1 MQDVVAFDLG
11 RAVARHARERI
22 ERHRG
27 GALVGNLVADREQ
40 ILVVDRDGAAE
51 FEAFAIVVDERHGV
65 FDGERA
71 RALLGPERGFIRPLH
86 GDAGRRNPAEF
97 GKERRRAAGWGEQH
111 NRRRIGVHGLAVLH
125 QREIVDAS
133 ALERDRAGEEG
144 GFEAHARRG
153 RKRGF
158 ARQRRGRRCRR
169 LAGCL
174 RRRSRR
180 RRCRGPRSGLRLLLL
195 LLLLL
200 LLRSLL
206 LLLHLREPE
215 EDLPADQDQRREHDG
230 KDRIFLVIHLGARS
244 RRSARSKSS
253 DNRSNG
259 SDNAARRPIST

>member
-1 MQDVVAFDLG
+1 
-11 RAVARHARERI
+11 
-22 ERHRG
+22 
-27 GALVGNLVADREQ
+27 
-40 ILVVDRDGAAE
+40 
-51 FEAFAIVVDERHGV
+51 AI
-65 FDGERA
+65 
-71 RALLGPERGFIRPLH
+71 
-86 GDAGRRNPAEF
+86 
-97 GKERRRAAGWGEQH
+97 
-111 NRRRIGVHGLAVLH
+111 LH

-144 GFEAHARRG
+144 RFEADAGRG
-153 RKRGF
+153 RERGF
-158 ARQRRGRRCRR
+158 ARERRGRRGRR

-180 RRCRGPRSGLRLLLL
+180 CWCRSSRGWWRLLL

-206 LLLHLREPE
+206 LLLHLWEPE

-230 KDRIFLVIHLGARS
+230 KNRIFLVIHLGARS

-259 SDNAARRPIST
+259 SANAARRPIST